1 MEPRAVDFRTI
12 GLEMLR
18 LARMLPV
25 PLTLY
30 ILCTTAAY
38 AFHEWHYGDDFTM
51 VGTLIMLVD
60 GYLVYVLIFLLMA
73 EAGLFAQGKRGGFL
87 AYLVFTVLGGLAIIF
102 GFLLLIVPG
111 LVLMARW
118 MPGVCDVLVRNDG
131 AVQAMKQSW
140 EATGRATGAL
150 MLHAAGAFLLGV
162 ASGAVWAMPASLWGS
177 APLAFAI
184 LANLLAVLASVWLIL
199 LAVASYRLLMAPA
212 AKDAAVQSPA

>member
-38 AFHEWHYGDDFTM
+38 AFEEWHYGDDFTM

-87 AYLVFTVLGGLAIIF
+87 AYLVFTVLWGLAITF
-102 GFLLLIVPG
+102 GLMLLIVPG
-111 LVLMARW
+111 LILMARW

-140 EATGRATGAL
+140 EATSRSTGAL
-150 MLHAAGAFLLGV
+150 MLHAAGAFLLSV
-162 ASGAVWAMPASLWGS
+162 AGGAVWALPASLWGS
-177 APLAFAI
+177 APLAFTI
-184 LANLLAVLASVWLIL
+184 LANLLAVLASVWLVL
-199 LAVASYRLLMAPA
+199 LSVASYGLLMAPA

>member
-38 AFHEWHYGDDFTM
+38 AFEEWHYGDDFTM

-73 EAGLFAQGKRGGFL
+73 EAGLFAQGKRG
-87 AYLVFTVLGGLAIIF
+87 LAIIF
-102 GFLLLIVPG
+102 GLMLLIVPG

-140 EATGRATGAL
+140 EATGRSTGAL

-177 APLAFAI
+177 APLAFTI
-184 LANLLAVLASVWLIL
+184 LANLLAVLASVWLVL
-199 LAVASYRLLMAPA
+199 LSVASYRLLMAPA

>member
-12 GLEMLR
+12 GLEVLR

-38 AFHEWHYGDDFTM
+38 SFDEWYYGDAFS
-51 VGTLIMLVD
+51 GFSTLVLLVD

-87 AYLVFTVLGGLAIIF
+87 AYLVFTVLWGLAIIF

-111 LVLMARW
+111 LVLTARW

-131 AVQAMKQSW
+131 AVAAMKQSW
-140 EATGRATGAL
+140 EATGRSTGAL
-150 MLHAAGAFLLGV
+150 MLHAAGAFLMSAAG
-162 ASGAVWAMPASLWGS
+162 GAVWAIPASLWGS
-177 APLAFAI
+177 APLAFTI
-184 LANLLAVLASVWLIL
+184 LANLLAVLASVWLVL
-199 LAVASYRLLMAPA
+199 LSVASYRLLIAPEA
-212 AKDAAVQSPA
+212 EKAAVQSPA

>member
-12 GLEMLR
+12 GLEVMR

-38 AFHEWHYGDDFTM
+38 SFGEWYYGDAFTV

-87 AYLVFTVLGGLAIIF
+87 AYLVFTVLWGLAIIF
-102 GFLLLIVPG
+102 GLMLLIVPG
-111 LVLMARW
+111 LILMARW

-140 EATGRATGAL
+140 EATSRSTGAL
-150 MLHAAGAFLLGV
+150 MAHAAGVFLLGV
-162 ASGAVWAMPASLWGS
+162 AGGAVWAMSASLWGS
-177 APLAFAI
+177 APLAFMI
-184 LANLLAVLASVWLIL
+184 LGNLLAVLASIWLVL
-199 LAVASYRLLMAPA
+199 LSVASYRLLMAPA